1 MWALIQFDWCPVKK
15 RRWGHTEEHRDA
27 HVEKGPCEDTA
38 LCRPG
43 ERPQEKTNLPTG
55 SWTCSL
61 QSCENINPCC
71 FSPPACGTLLWQL
84 TQTSMCSDQHVP
96 LCYVVRCV
104 YVGKRWEGYVWLLW
118 GRILFTT
125 QLGCCP
131 LSLGQTI
138 PWCGRDQCQGWRGN
152 RIRDVG

>member
-1 MWALIQFDWCPVKK
+1 MWALVQFDWCPVKK
-15 RRWGHTEEHRDA
+15 RRWGHTEEHRNA

-96 LCYVVRCV
+96 LCYVVMCV
-104 YVGKRWEGYVWLLW
+104 YVGKRWEGICLGYSPPVAMGKDSLHHPAWLLPS
-118 GRILFTT
+118 LFRTDY
-125 QLGCCP
+125 
-131 LSLGQTI
+131 SLVWAG
-138 PWCGRDQCQGWRGN
+138 PVSGLERK
-152 RIRDVG
+152 